1 MYQLRVAIQ
10 KAPASRQ
17 LSNERFDVTHETFER
32 SSSQQQLVLQ
42 MLKELISSKKR
53 SADAL
58 RILSVGCGSGIL
70 DNQLIS
76 ALTPS
81 IGAFEYTGV
90 DPNPVACYRFLE
102 DFRRLDLTGVKLDV
116 KNKTVESLDVNE
128 CFDVIQLTH
137 SLYYFEDPA
146 DTLDKLR
153 KLLAPGGKL
162 IIVHA
167 PNESLNQFSEC
178 FWSHHVNQDIWF
190 SDCLKEYLL
199 NQGIEFT
206 CYRIQGKVD
215 ITECF
220 EEGCSHGE
228 ELLDFITQSDCRESD
243 AEVRAMCLQVLR
255 KISHVDGDRHKV
267 EHPADVFVVV

>member
-1 MYQLRVAIQ
+1 MQ
-10 KAPASRQ
+10 KSPATRQ

-42 MLKELISSKKR
+42 MLKELISSKKK

-76 ALTPS
+76 ALAPS
-81 IGAFEYTGV
+81 IGSFEYTGV
-90 DPNPVACYRFLE
+90 DPNPVACCRFLE

-153 KLLAPGGKL
+153 KLFGAGGKL

-167 PNESLNQFSEC
+167 PNESLNQFQSV
-178 FWSHHVNQDIWF
+178 S
-190 SDCLKEYLL
+190 
-199 NQGIEFT
+199 G
-206 CYRIQGKVD
+206 RI
-215 ITECF
+215 
-220 EEGCSHGE
+220 
-228 ELLDFITQSDCRESD
+228 
-243 AEVRAMCLQVLR
+243 M
-255 KISHVDGDRHKV
+255 
-267 EHPADVFVVV
+267 

>member
-42 MLKELISSKKR
+42 MLNELISSKKK

-76 ALTPS
+76 ALAPS
-81 IGAFEYTGV
+81 IGSFEYTGV
-90 DPNPVACYRFLE
+90 DPNPVACCRFLE

-128 CFDVIQLTH
+128 CFDVIQLTPVSYTH
-137 SLYYFEDPA
+137 L
-146 DTLDKLR
+146 
-153 KLLAPGGKL
+153 
-162 IIVHA
+162 
-167 PNESLNQFSEC
+167 
-178 FWSHHVNQDIWF
+178 
-190 SDCLKEYLL
+190 
-199 NQGIEFT
+199 
-206 CYRIQGKVD
+206 
-215 ITECF
+215 
-220 EEGCSHGE
+220 
-228 ELLDFITQSDCRESD
+228 
-243 AEVRAMCLQVLR
+243 
-255 KISHVDGDRHKV
+255 
-267 EHPADVFVVV
+267 